1 MEDKD
6 KLIDQSELASSVAEK
21 IPYEYTDSFL
31 VKLLDP
37 IKVKKEFKVPVPKD
51 EKPKK
56 DENGIEAVD
65 FEETRTEIK
74 EVDSDYRKGVVL
86 KVPYIDTMHQI
97 KVGDVIV
104 FRDATTRFFDLL
116 KDSFYAWALGN
127 GGVTDWAWHDEAL
140 DLFIQNH
147 LALITTFHQ
156 DYNED
161 ENEEVSFDDFT
172 TWLAEKKIEEKLKG
186 QENSHG

>member
-1 MEDKD
+1 MEEEK
-6 KLIDQSELASSVAEK
+6 KIIDQSELAKDISSK
-21 IPYEYTDSFL
+21 IPYEFTDSYL

-37 IKVKKEFKVPVPKD
+37 IKVKKEFQVPVPKD

-116 KDSFYAWALGN
+116 KDSKLVRSYDIVA
-127 GGVTDWAWHDEAL
+127 V
-140 DLFIQNH
+140 
-147 LALITTFHQ
+147 
-156 DYNED
+156 
-161 ENEEVSFDDFT
+161 
-172 TWLAEKKIEEKLKG
+172 EK
-186 QENSHG
+186 